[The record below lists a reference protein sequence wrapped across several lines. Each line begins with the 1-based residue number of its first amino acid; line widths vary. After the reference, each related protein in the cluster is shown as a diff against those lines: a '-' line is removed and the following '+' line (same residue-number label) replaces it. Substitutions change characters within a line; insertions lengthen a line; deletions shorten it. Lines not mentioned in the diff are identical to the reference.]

1 MTQPERDRATG
12 PEMAAVISDHVRAP
26 WLLIAMKDMDADGF
40 GIQVHAAGLPDEE
53 SIRALLVRIVEEM
66 TP

>member
-1 MTQPERDRATG
+1 MTERDRATG

-26 WLLIAMKDMDADGF
+26 WLLIAMKDVDADGF
-40 GIQVHAAGLPDEE
+40 GIQVHASGLPDEE
-53 SIRALLVRIVEEM
+53 SIRALLARIVGEM